1 MLINKKENKMKLNEL
16 KNKLTEANITTFNT
30 ENGFDVDINSK
41 KKFLN
46 LIAKLG
52 NHDWI
57 IRNTNGISYF
67 TDSRYSTDERYS
79 NTNCSTHAM
88 IKTIQ
93 TIDIYDMNNNGLMI
107 ELGTMDKNGK
117 CNEISFYLNK

>member
-1 MLINKKENKMKLNEL
+1 MNLNEL

-52 NHDWI
+52 NH
-57 IRNTNGISYF
+57 NYMTLNSNGISYF
-67 TDSRYSTDERYS
+67 TESSYHSQDRYPM
-79 NTNCSTHAM
+79 NCSTHLM
-88 IKTIQ
+88 IKTVQQINVYGYPL
-93 TIDIYDMNNNGLMI
+93 DSSVLI
-107 ELGTMDKNGK
+107 EVCAMDKDGK
-117 CNEISFYLNK
+117 YNEISFYLNK

>member
-1 MLINKKENKMKLNEL
+1 MNLNEL

-52 NHDWI
+52 NHNWVT
-57 IRNTNGISYF
+57 RNTNGVSYF
-67 TDSRYSTDERYS
+67 TDSIYSTDERYS
-79 NTNCSTHAM
+79 NTNCSTHLM
-88 IKTIQ
+88 IKTVQQINVYGYPL
-93 TIDIYDMNNNGLMI
+93 DSSVSI
-107 ELGTMDKNGK
+107 EVCAMDKDGK
-117 CNEISFYLNK
+117 YNEISFYLNK

>member
-1 MLINKKENKMKLNEL
+1 MKLNEL
-16 KNKLTEANITTFNT
+16 KNKLSEANIFTFNT

-52 NHDWI
+52 EHNYMTL
-57 IRNTNGISYF
+57 NSNGISYF
-67 TDSRYSTDERYS
+67 TESTYQSQDRYPM
-79 NTNCSTHAM
+79 NCSTHLM

-93 TIDIYDMNNNGLMI
+93 QINVYGYPLDSSVVV
-107 ELGTMDKNGK
+107 ELCAVDKDGK
-117 CNEISFYLNK
+117 YNEISFNLNK

>member
-1 MLINKKENKMKLNEL
+1 MNLETLRTKVS
-16 KNKLTEANITTFNT
+16 EANIWTSTTK
-30 ENGFDVDINSK
+30 NGFDVDINSK

-52 NHDWI
+52 NHNWVT
-57 IRNTNGISYF
+57 RNTNGVSYF

-79 NTNCSTHAM
+79 NTNCSTHSM

-93 TIDIYDMNNNGLMI
+93 IINVYDMKDNGVMI
-107 ELGTMDKNGK
+107 EVCAVDKDANY
-117 CNEISFYLNK
+117 NEISFYLNK